1 LKTLKKST
9 KPASNANKSRTTE
22 ENGKL
27 VKPKKEKSKESP
39 SVKSSFSKLTLKS
52 VLRRK
57 IKQMKRLVSLKN
69 LKKSN
74 SKDSTSMLTQLW
86 SNTRHGRSWK
96 KVRREKSVTN
106 KTFFCLSNAVLMKL
120 KSLMSLYVLPT
131 PRTR

>member
-27 VKPKKEKSKESP
+27 VRRKSEKSKESP
-39 SVKSSFSKLTLKS
+39 SVRSNFSKLMLKS

-74 SKDSTSMLTQLW
+74 SNDSTSMLMQLW
-86 SNTRHGRSWK
+86 SSTRHGRS
-96 KVRREKSVTN
+96 
-106 KTFFCLSNAVLMKL
+106 
-120 KSLMSLYVLPT
+120 
-131 PRTR
+131 